1 VLDFEHFQEW
11 SVLMK
16 RFLLI
21 LAASVGAASAQSE
34 VALSSAFAGGEGV
47 NGEVNAVAVQA
58 DGKIVIGGKFTAV
71 NGIPRNNIAR
81 LHADGSLDRAFSE
94 EQTNGVNG
102 QVNALAI
109 QPGGGIIVG
118 GLFTQA
124 GQVETMNLAR
134 YKVDG
139 SVDKNFGGAGNSAPG
154 TNGAVLALAV
164 QADGKIVVGGN
175 FNTVFGQPCRSM
187 ARLKADGTLDGP
199 VPAQSALINGPVN
212 ALAAASD
219 GTAIAGGLFT
229 VENQNARSLF
239 QTK

>member
-1 VLDFEHFQEW
+1 
-11 SVLMK
+11 MN

-21 LAASVGAASAQSE
+21 LAASLAVAHAQSE
-34 VALSSAFAGGEGV
+34 VAASSAFAGGEGV
-47 NGEVNAVAVQA
+47 NGEVNAMAVQT

-71 NGIPRNNIAR
+71 NGVPRNNIAR
-81 LHADGSLDRAFSE
+81 LNADGSLDRTFSE
-94 EQTNGVNG
+94 EQANGVNG
-102 QVNALAI
+102 QINALAI
-109 QPGGGIIVG
+109 QPDGGIVVG

-134 YKVDG
+134 YKADG
-139 SVDKNFGGAGNSAPG
+139 SVDKTFGGAGNAAPG
-154 TNGAVLALAV
+154 TNGVVLALAV

-175 FNTVFGQPCRSM
+175 FNSAFGQPCRSI

-199 VPAQSALINGPVN
+199 VPAQSALLNGPVK
-212 ALAAASD
+212 ALAANPN
-219 GTAIAGGLFT
+219 GTVVAGGLFT